1 MGALIM
7 YAFVIIIA
15 VTAGIYYI
23 REDKKAKSKQHN
35 ISKRPTCHSLTKVGL
50 FLYIRGLPKGIRK
63 NKKCIRTLR
72 PDAPEII

>member
-23 REDKKAKSKQHN
+23 REDTKAKSK
-35 ISKRPTCHSLTKVGL
+35 
-50 FLYIRGLPKGIRK
+50 
-63 NKKCIRTLR
+63 
-72 PDAPEII
+72 